1 VWGDVTVVAHDGAAG
16 TDGDVRLA
24 SVDFPVFFAAHQ
36 ERVTRALTMTL
47 GNRELARD
55 AAAEGMARA
64 YQRWGTVSGYDEPA
78 AWVYRVGLNWARSR
92 WRRVQRE
99 VLVGAVAERPT
110 ADLSPD
116 EVRMQAALDQLAVDQ
131 RAVVVLRYYL
141 DWSEART
148 AVALGIAPGTV
159 KSRLSRALDRLAV
172 LLADDRPPAQRPA
185 DPSRGGPDG
194 AR

>member
-1 VWGDVTVVAHDGAAG
+1 M
-16 TDGDVRLA
+16 
-24 SVDFPVFFAAHQ
+24 S
-36 ERVTRALTMTL
+36 AL
-47 GNRELARD
+47 
-55 AAAEGMARA
+55 
-64 YQRWGTVSGYDEPA
+64 RWGTVSGYDEPA

-92 WRRVQRE
+92 WRRVRRE
-99 VLVGAVAERPT
+99 VLVGAVAERLT

-116 EVRMQAALDQLAVDQ
+116 EVRMQAALDRLAVDQ

-148 AVALGIAPGTV
+148 AAALGIAPGTV

-194 AR
+194 A

>member
-1 VWGDVTVVAHDGAAG
+1 
-16 TDGDVRLA
+16 L
-24 SVDFPVFFAAHQ
+24 
-36 ERVTRALTMTL
+36 
-47 GNRELARD
+47 
-55 AAAEGMARA
+55 
-64 YQRWGTVSGYDEPA
+64 RWGTVSGYDEPA

-92 WRRVQRE
+92 WRRVRRE
-99 VLVGAVAERPT
+99 VLVGAVAERLT

-116 EVRMQAALDQLAVDQ
+116 EVRMQAALDRLAVDQ

-148 AVALGIAPGTV
+148 AAALGIAPGTV

-194 AR
+194 A